1 MSRAVATAFPTA
13 QVELW
18 ATDEHRIGLKPLV
31 RRVWTLPGARPI
43 TPVEPR
49 YVWRY
54 LVAFVHPA
62 SGSTVWHLATGV
74 STELFSAELA
84 AFADAVGAGPH
95 KQIVLVLDGAGWH
108 TSYEVVVPE
117 HVHLLFLPAHSPELQ
132 PCEHL
137 WQFTDAP
144 LLNRHFATI
153 EELEEVQLARCAALQ
168 ARRAVIRSAT
178 LLPWWPQRITKRQ
191 GPRRT

>member
-1 MSRAVATAFPTA
+1 MATAFPQA

-18 ATDEHRIGLKPLV
+18 ATDEHRIGLKPIL
-31 RRVWTLPGARPI
+31 RRVWTLPGQRPLA
-43 TPVEPR
+43 PVEPR

-62 SGSTVWHLATGV
+62 SGRSVWHLATGV
-74 STELFSAELA
+74 STELFSVELA
-84 AFADAVGAGPH
+84 AFAQAVGAEPH
-95 KQIVLVLDGAGWH
+95 KQIILVLDGAGWH
-108 TSYEVVVPE
+108 TSYDLVVPE
-117 HVHLLFLPAHSPELQ
+117 HLHLLFLPAHSPELQ

-144 LLNRHFATI
+144 LINRHFADI
-153 EELEEVQLARCAALQ
+153 EELEDVQLERCAALQ
-168 ARRAVIRSAT
+168 QQRDRIRSAT
-178 LLPWWPQRITKRQ
+178 LFSWWPQRIRKRQ